1 MISGFNIILIDNSE
15 DGNKLSMKIQLLCKK
30 KTKTE
35 KIVVTVTF
43 VTIIKI
49 TSQCL
54 NKTALL

>member
-1 MISGFNIILIDNSE
+1 
-15 DGNKLSMKIQLLCKK
+15 MKIQLLCKK
-30 KTKTE
+30 IE
-35 KIVVTVTF
+35 KIVVIVTF